1 MREGFFNL
9 SELSIS
15 NTTSTISRCGLCGL
29 NRGCISPKMP
39 PTGKGRKGILIC
51 AEAAGHVEDQ
61 EGEQLIGE
69 AGQLLRGILKGLDV
83 KLDKDCWKTNC
94 VICRPPKN
102 KTPSAK
108 QIESCRPNLMNTIK
122 KLKPH
127 TIILLGASAIKSL
140 IPIVWKDDVGNGVS
154 KWVGWNIP
162 SQKLN
167 TWICPTYHPSY
178 LLRTKNDLLESIVRK
193 HLRQAFT
200 HTERPWKE
208 VPDYKKDV
216 EIITR
221 PSQAAKAIRAIK
233 SNSVIAFDYET
244 NCIKCE
250 NIGSEIICCSICI
263 NGKNTF
269 SYPWSGEAVDATAEL
284 LKSDVPKVG
293 ANIKFEDRWTRRKL
307 GFAVRG
313 WYWDTMLASHILDN
327 RSGITS
333 VKFQSFVRLGL
344 EGYDLHIKPYFKSDE
359 KTRLNRI
366 KELPINDLLLYNAM
380 DSLVEYKIY
389 ILQKKEMKRM
399 HTEG

>member
-1 MREGFFNL
+1 M
-9 SELSIS
+9 
-15 NTTSTISRCGLCGL
+15 STISRCGLCGL
-29 NRGCISPKMP
+29 NRGCHSPKMP
-39 PTGKGRKGILIC
+39 PTGEGRKGVLVC
-51 AEAAGHVEDQ
+51 AEAGGQVEDQ
-61 EGEQLIGE
+61 QGVQLIGE
-69 AGQLLRGILKGLDV
+69 AGQLLRRILKGLDV
-83 KLDKDCWKTNC
+83 KLDRDCWKTNC

-102 KTPSAK
+102 KTPTQK
-108 QIESCRPNLMNTIK
+108 QIDSCRPNLMNTIK

-127 TIILLGASAIKSL
+127 TIVLLGASAIKSL
-140 IPIVWKDDVGNGVS
+140 IPTVWKDDVGNGVS

-167 TWICPTYHPSY
+167 AWICPTYHPSY
-178 LLRTKNDLLESIVRK
+178 LLRTKNDLLENIVRE

-200 HTERPWKE
+200 HTKRPWKE

-216 EIITR
+216 EVITR
-221 PSQAAKAIRAIK
+221 PAQAAKAIRAIK
-233 SNSVIAFDYET
+233 PNSVIAFDYET

-250 NIGSEIICCSICI
+250 NTNSEIICCSICI
-263 NGKNTF
+263 NGENTF
-269 SYPWSGEAVDATAEL
+269 SYPWSGEAIQATAEL

-307 GFAVRG
+307 GFAVKN

-344 EGYDLHIKPYFKSDE
+344 EGYDAHIKPYFKPDE